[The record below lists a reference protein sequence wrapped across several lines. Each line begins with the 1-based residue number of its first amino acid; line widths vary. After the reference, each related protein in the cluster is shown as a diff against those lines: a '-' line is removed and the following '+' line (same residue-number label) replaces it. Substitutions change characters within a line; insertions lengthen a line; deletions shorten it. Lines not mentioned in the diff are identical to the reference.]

1 MNKKTF
7 IQALQNDKRVR
18 LVDGGQ
24 HCVAATKRTNK
35 AICWMPNVNGERLR
49 EIYNEAKSLGLSK
62 PITVYGH
69 VSLVAESE
77 TYRFEQVSPD
87 RKGSK

>member
-1 MNKKTF
+1 MNKTSFLK
-7 IQALQNDKRVR
+7 ALSNDRTVR
-18 LVDGGQ
+18 LVEGGT

-49 EIYNEAKSLGLSK
+49 DIYNEAKALGLSK
-62 PITVYGH
+62 PIKVYGY

-77 TYRFEQVSPD
+77 SYRFEQVSPSKG
-87 RKGSK
+87 RK